1 MISYFLHHPL
11 KVVGGPP
18 EREGLLLGLKNGQ
31 VLKIYLDNPFPV
43 PLMSINSA
51 IRCLDLSASKGKLAI
66 VDENSTCQ
74 IFDINTKKLLYQ
86 EPNANSVA
94 WNTQCEDILCYSG
107 NNTMV
112 CFIFNPSI
120 NWSMN
125 SSNFLETFN
134 KRINLL
140 YQTSN

>member
-1 MISYFLHHPL
+1 MHHL
-11 KVVGGPP
+11 SKVVGGPP

-43 PLMSINSA
+43 QLMSINSA

-86 EPNANSVA
+86 EPNANRYISFLIQNYTA
-94 WNTQCEDILCYSG
+94 RG
-107 NNTMV
+107 
-112 CFIFNPSI
+112 
-120 NWSMN
+120 WSPK
-125 SSNFLETFN
+125 F
-134 KRINLL
+134 
-140 YQTSN
+140 